1 MSEVLQILG
10 QVEIAKLEL
19 KPEDVLVIKTDRV
32 VSNVIAD
39 RIRNHIKPLL
49 PRGVQVMIINPDIE
63 LSVLTRSE
71 IDAKVA

>member
-1 MSEVLQILG
+1 VTDVLQILG
-10 QVEIAKLEL
+10 QVEIAKLSL
-19 KPEDVLVIKTDRV
+19 NQDDVLVIKTDRV
-32 VSNVIAD
+32 VSNVVAD